1 MLMMMVDGLM
11 VVVVDDDD
19 GSVGLGLLE
28 LGLELG
34 VALLDLGEALQEDR
48 DPVRV
53 ARALLLQIVQGLPRL
68 CCVRQSV
75 SQAKDTASVCRA
87 CCVRRVS
94 RVSCVSWWRRGQVPH
109 LVR

>member
-1 MLMMMVDGLM
+1 MK
-11 VVVVDDDD
+11 VVDDDVD

-48 DPVRV
+48 DPVGV
-53 ARALLLQIVQGLPRL
+53 TRALLLQVVQGLPRL
-68 CCVRQSV
+68 YCMAV
-75 SQAKDTASVCRA
+75 SQSAKPRTKRVCVVRVVCVVCRV
-87 CCVRRVS
+87 VRV
-94 RVSCVSWWRRGQVPH
+94 VAAEGQVPR